1 MKKTSGKERKR
12 PSPDVEDLRSEYT
25 LDYRKAKPNRFAAK
39 FPPGSRVVVLDADVA
54 KVFTTPESVN
64 AVLRALVET
73 MPGSHVQS

>member
-1 MKKTSGKERKR
+1 MKRTNDKERKR
-12 PSPDVEDLRSEYT
+12 RSPDDQDLRPEYA

-39 FPPGSRVVVLDADVA
+39 FPPGSRVVLLDADVA

-73 MPGSHVQS
+73 MPSGQVRP